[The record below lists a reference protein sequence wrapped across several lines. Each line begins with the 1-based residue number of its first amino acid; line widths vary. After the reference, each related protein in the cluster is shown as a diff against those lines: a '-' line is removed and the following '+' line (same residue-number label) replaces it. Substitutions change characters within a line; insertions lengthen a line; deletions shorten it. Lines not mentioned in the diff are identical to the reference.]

1 MKRGYILA
9 VIGCMLISS
18 CNKEWQDELFRKS
31 VSFVNNG
38 VVEVHVKYSAAGGSI
53 PVKVPIIVSGS
64 TENTGD
70 VSVTIGSDVDTL
82 KNLNFERFRLRS
94 DLYFNEL
101 PKEYYQFESMTTTIP
116 SGNNQGS
123 YQLNLKLAGLDFS
136 NKYILPVQIVSTSSL
151 AIATGRG
158 YKKSLMRIVP
168 FNDYS
173 GKYSIAAEV
182 WERGRPQN
190 EQKPLTVPSRNAFVV
205 DEKTVFFF
213 AGVTEEEALDRR
225 DYKIKASFNEGDK
238 TVKLSSD
245 NPAIRFSQQR
255 GTFTVKKEKDGVL
268 PYLERIYTTVYLEY
282 EYSDISNPTFPI
294 DYRFV
299 GSMILERKRNTLIP
313 DEDQQGT
320 IIIP

>member
-9 VIGCMLISS
+9 LLGCMLISS

-70 VSVTIGSDVDTL
+70 VNVTIGMDADTL
-82 KNLNFERFRLRS
+82 QNLNFERFRLRN

-101 PKEYYQFESMTTTIP
+101 PKEYYQFESMNTTIQA
-116 SGNNQGS
+116 GKDQGS
-123 YQLNLKLAGLDFS
+123 YNLNLKLAGLDFS

-173 GKYSIAAEV
+173 GKYSVAAEI

-190 EQKPLTVPSRNAFVV
+190 EQKPLTVPFRNAYVV

-238 TVKLSSD
+238 TVQLSSD

>member
-9 VIGCMLISS
+9 LLGCMLMSS
-18 CNKEWQDELFRKS
+18 CNKEWKDELFRKS

-53 PVKVPIIVSGS
+53 PVKVPIILSGS
-64 TENTGD
+64 TAHTGD
-70 VSVTIGSDVDTL
+70 VNVTIGMDADTL
-82 KNLNFERFRLRS
+82 QNLNFERFRLRN

-101 PKEYYQFESMTTTIP
+101 PKEYYQFESMSTTIQ
-116 SGNNQGS
+116 SGKNQGS

-136 NKYILPVQIVSTSSL
+136 NKYILPLQIVSTSSL

-158 YKKSLMRIVP
+158 YKKSLMRIIP

-190 EQKPLTVPSRNAFVV
+190 EQKPLTVPFRNAYVV

-225 DYKIKASFNEGDK
+225 DYKIKASFNEGNK
-238 TVKLSSD
+238 TVTLTAE

-282 EYSDISNPTFPI
+282 EYSDLSNPTFPI

>member
-9 VIGCMLISS
+9 LIGCMLISS
-18 CNKEWQDELFRKS
+18 CNKEWKEELFRKS

-38 VVEVHVKYSAAGGSI
+38 VVEVHVKYNAAGGAI

-64 TENTGD
+64 TENSGN
-70 VSVTIGSDVDTL
+70 VSVTINTDVDTL
-82 KNLNFERFRLRS
+82 KNLNFERFRLRN

-101 PKEYYQFESMTTTIP
+101 PKEYYEFSSMNTTIP
-116 SGNNQGS
+116 AGS
-123 YQLNLKLAGLDFS
+123 NTGSFTLNLKLAGLDFS
-136 NKYILPVQIVSTSSL
+136 NKYILPVQIISTSSL

-158 YKKSLMRIVP
+158 YKKSLMTIVP

-173 GKYSIAAEV
+173 GKYSIAGEV
-182 WERGRPQN
+182 WDRSRPQN
-190 EQKPLTVPSRNAFVV
+190 EQKPLTVPYRNAYVV

-225 DYKIKASFNEGDK
+225 DYKIKASFNADSK
-238 TVKLSSD
+238 TVTLSSE
-245 NPAIRFSQQR
+245 NPAIKFTQQR
-255 GTFTVKKEKDGVL
+255 GTFSVKKEKDGVL
-268 PYLERIYTTVYLEY
+268 PYLERTYTTVVLEY
-282 EYSDISNPTFPI
+282 EYSDISNPAFPI
-294 DYRFV
+294 DYRFI
-299 GSMILERKRNTLIP
+299 GSMVLERKRNTLIP

>member
-1 MKRGYILA
+1 MKRVYIMA

-190 EQKPLTVPSRNAFVV
+190 EQKPLTVPYRNAFVV

-245 NPAIRFSQQR
+245 NPEIRFSQQR

>member
-9 VIGCMLISS
+9 LLGCMLMSS

-64 TENTGD
+64 TENTGE
-70 VSVTIGSDVDTL
+70 VNVTIGMDADTL
-82 KNLNFERFRLRS
+82 QNLNFERFRLRN

-101 PKEYYQFESMTTTIP
+101 PKEYYQFESMNTTIQA
-116 SGNNQGS
+116 GKNQGS
-123 YQLNLKLAGLDFS
+123 YNLNLKLAGLDFS

-190 EQKPLTVPSRNAFVV
+190 EQKPLTVPFRNAYVV

-255 GTFTVKKEKDGVL
+255 GTFTIKKEKDGVL

>member
-9 VIGCMLISS
+9 LLGCMLMSS

-64 TENTGD
+64 TENTGE
-70 VSVTIGSDVDTL
+70 VNVTIGMDADTL
-82 KNLNFERFRLRS
+82 QNLNFERFRLRN

-101 PKEYYQFESMTTTIP
+101 PKEYYQFESMNTTIQA
-116 SGNNQGS
+116 GKNQGS
-123 YQLNLKLAGLDFS
+123 YNLNLKLAGLDFS

-190 EQKPLTVPSRNAFVV
+190 EQKPLTVPFRNAYVV